1 MYLADLKNLF
11 HSTNVYTYKRD
22 YVQAWFDEKQ
32 WYNIASNTCTAPR
45 GEACGHYTQ
54 VVWADTTHLGCAE
67 AECKNVRFGD
77 DVVET
82 AKIQFCNYGPGGN
95 IQGQKP
101 YVVDAGK
108 GSLSTGAIIGIV
120 IVKGS
125 DMFQT

>member
-1 MYLADLKNLF
+1 MPSKYQIVMFSPLGT
-11 HSTNVYTYKRD
+11 HKRD
-22 YVQAWFDEKQ
+22 YVQAWFDEKK
-32 WYNIASNTCTAPR
+32 WYSIASNTCTAPR

-101 YVVDAGK
+101 YVVGDGK
-108 GSLSTGAIIGIV
+108 GV
-120 IVKGS
+120 Y
-125 DMFQT
+125 F